1 MQTSNRA
8 NYYFDC
14 KAMQVAVATMRKL
27 VGQES
32 VGSPIPPPASCRG
45 GRFMIV
51 SLYLKR

>member
-32 VGSPIPPPASCRG
+32 VTEAAPPEGRG
-45 GRFMIV
+45 
-51 SLYLKR
+51 